1 MITLDEN
8 GNPIIPDGS
17 STQITM
23 DEVAAGATV
32 TTDADGVVQ
41 TVDLDEESFD
51 RIFPCDCTDC
61 PLHTGFTGGET
72 GCSFGGNADTPL
84 DDDLKGH
91 IYDAV
96 TVYHCTRDCINEI
109 CAREFPA
116 DQPEPDPYPCDQL
129 DCWMNNEDDPP
140 CCCLDSSGGNEPIA
154 TGDSDYVDAVV
165 DFHCTRKCVL
175 DRYNK
180 IGSEIND

>member
-1 MITLDEN
+1 
-8 GNPIIPDGS
+8 
-17 STQITM
+17 M